1 MYFPVPSAHL
11 ALVTD
16 PCDPS
21 VAVLHPSPPISPRW
35 ESAVMTTGAAAAPRT
50 TGNMAA
56 GSLCSE
62 LEMASCGSG
71 SFFFFNIPLEKR

>member
-11 ALVTD
+11 ALVMA
-16 PCDPS
+16 PRDPS
-21 VAVLHPSPPISPRW
+21 VAVFHPSPPIGPRW
-35 ESAVMTTGAAAAPRT
+35 ESALMTTGTAAAPRT

-62 LEMASCGSG
+62 LEMASC
-71 SFFFFNIPLEKR
+71 